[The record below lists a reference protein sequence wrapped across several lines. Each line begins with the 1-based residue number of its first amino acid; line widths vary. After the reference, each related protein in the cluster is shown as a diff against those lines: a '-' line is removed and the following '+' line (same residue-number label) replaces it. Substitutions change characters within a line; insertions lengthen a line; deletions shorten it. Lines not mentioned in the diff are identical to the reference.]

1 MAYGKLLIVSLQ
13 RQNLHGLTEASLS
26 YIVQFMEVLVDL
38 LVILAPL
45 ALYTKQGTFNIF
57 ATVLITLFF
66 KGLLELS
73 KSFLDPFG
81 REGYRA
87 HNIRVDVLVSEMN
100 FGASSR
106 WTNAGDALPSDL
118 LKPPNIE
125 QQQAISTDQIPS
137 PTITKYQSQEEE
149 DESDRMSQVASGGQ
163 SPRRNYGINGKSD
176 DSRPQRQDNES
187 DGVLWL

>member
-1 MAYGKLLIVSLQ
+1 MVSQ
-13 RQNLHGLTEASLS
+13 KAPLS
-26 YIVQFMEVLVDL
+26 YTVQFMEVLVDL

-45 ALYTKQGTFNIF
+45 ALYTKMGTFNIF
-57 ATVLITLFF
+57 STVLITLFF

-118 LKPPNIE
+118 LTPPNVE
-125 QQQAISTDQIPS
+125 QHEAISTDQIPS
-137 PTITKYQSQEEE
+137 PTISKYQSQEE
-149 DESDRMSQVASGGQ
+149 DESFTDWTSQVASGGQ
-163 SPRRNYGINGKSD
+163 SPRRDYGINGKSD
-176 DSRPQRQDNES
+176 DPKPQRQDSES

>member
-1 MAYGKLLIVSLQ
+1 
-13 RQNLHGLTEASLS
+13 
-26 YIVQFMEVLVDL
+26 
-38 LVILAPL
+38 
-45 ALYTKQGTFNIF
+45 
-57 ATVLITLFF
+57 
-66 KGLLELS
+66 LLELS

-118 LKPPNIE
+118 LKPPNIG
-125 QQQAISTDQIPS
+125 QHQAISTDQIPS
-137 PTITKYQSQEEE
+137 PTMRKYQSQEGGEE
-149 DESDRMSQVASGGQ
+149 DESDWMSQVASGGQ
-163 SPRRNYGINGKSD
+163 SPRRDYGVNGKSEYD
-176 DSRPQRQDNES
+176 DSKPQRQDNES